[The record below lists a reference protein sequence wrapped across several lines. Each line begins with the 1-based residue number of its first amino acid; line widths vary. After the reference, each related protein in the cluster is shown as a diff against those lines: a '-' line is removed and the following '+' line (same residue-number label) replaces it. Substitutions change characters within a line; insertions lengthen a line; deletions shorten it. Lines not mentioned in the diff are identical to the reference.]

1 MKFNF
6 NDLITFNIMKMK
18 KTLLTSAVALALL
31 GGCNNDYDG
40 QDIAGSKLVVSASI
54 DQANTRVSDT
64 GIEWTIDDAIG
75 VSDNLSNPNVNIKY
89 VASSTAGSFAS
100 TTGIY
105 ILGNEE
111 VEYTAYYPY
120 AGNEGVSADVQS
132 FKITDAEGKYVG
144 HAAIDFMYATGTASR
159 SNPNVNFRFKHMMS
173 KLSLDITDSGAA
185 ATKAET
191 SISYTLK
198 NVIVDGT
205 FNMETGEVKSG
216 STKGN
221 VTVDATLGAASSII
235 LPPVATSADGEAEV
249 IELLIKVGDK
259 AYSGSLSPALS
270 GSQEYQYSIDLS
282 QTTEGTALKI
292 DSPTIEGWTPNNKGD
307 LVVKEEINYN
317 PTLEVGD
324 FFCKDGTTIDKD
336 YDLASLDE
344 VVKASI
350 IGVVYYVGNPQPSV
364 LYEYE
369 DAVDALKR
377 DYPLCTNGLAVAIAN
392 AQEAADRFAT
402 AKYNYSD
409 WLKNADNQVAESYIG
424 SALNLTSAS
433 DRILGYNNTRV
444 MELAVANVN
453 DNTLTGAENF
463 ITMLT
468 QYRESNVVAGT
479 SVWYLPSYAELKLVQ
494 DNYAVVSASMAKV
507 EASLPQYTEF
517 ASANNEAFYWS
528 SDLRGNSYNWVS
540 PLADVSEGTNLYVG
554 RTSSNLKGY
563 FRFVLAF

>member
-1 MKFNF
+1 
-6 NDLITFNIMKMK
+6 MKMK

-54 DQANTRVSDT
+54 DQVNTRVSDT
-64 GIEWTIDDAIG
+64 GTEWTIDDAIG

-89 VASSTAGSFAS
+89 VAGSTTGNFAS
-100 TTGIY
+100 ATGIY
-105 ILGNEE
+105 ILGNDE
-111 VEYTAYYPY
+111 VTYTAYYPY
-120 AGNEGVSADVQS
+120 AGNEGVSADVQN

-144 HAAIDFMYATGTASR
+144 HAAIDFMYAKGTASR

-191 SISYTLK
+191 PISYTLK

-205 FNMETGEVKSG
+205 FNTETGEVKSG

-259 AYSGSLSPALS
+259 AYSGSLNPALS

-292 DSPTIEGWTPNNKGD
+292 DSPTIEGWTPNDNGN

-324 FFCKDGTTIDKD
+324 FFCTDGTTIDKD
-336 YDLASLDE
+336 YDLATLTDKT
-344 VVKASI
+344 VAA
-350 IGVVYYVGNPQPSV
+350 VVYYVGNAQPSV
-364 LYEYE
+364 LYEDTYTE
-369 DAVDALKR
+369 TQDILKNK
-377 DYPLCTNGLAVAIAN
+377 YSSCTNGLAIALSN
-392 AQEAADRFAT
+392 ATSSSEALSGRFGSVKQDYKSWLESQDIASQYISAT
-402 AKYNYSD
+402 LST
-409 WLKNADNQVAESYIG
+409 S
-424 SALNLTSAS
+424 SAPNK
-433 DRILGYNNTRV
+433 ILGYNNTKV
-444 MELAVANVN
+444 MELASAAVENLGTDLVDFLTTYRSTINFGEGVAS
-453 DNTLTGAENF
+453 E
-463 ITMLT
+463 
-468 QYRESNVVAGT
+468 
-479 SVWYLPSYAELKLVQ
+479 WYLPSFAELNVIR
-494 DNYAVVSASMAKV
+494 DNYDAISASIKKAGG
-507 EASLPQYTEF
+507 ELANFSSYDAATEQY
-517 ASANNEAFYWS
+517 YWS
-528 SDLRGNSYNWVS
+528 SDCRGTDKAWVS
-540 PLADVSEGTNLYVG
+540 PLITVDETKNLYIG
-554 RTSSNLKGY
+554 RVSSGMKGF
-563 FRFVLAF
+563 FRFAIAF

>member
-1 MKFNF
+1 
-6 NDLITFNIMKMK
+6 MKMK

-54 DQANTRVSDT
+54 DQVNTRVSDT

-89 VASSTAGSFAS
+89 VAGSTAGSFAS

-120 AGNEGVSADVQS
+120 AGNEGASADVQS

-159 SNPNVNFRFKHMMS
+159 NNPNVNFRFKHMMS

-205 FNMETGEVKSG
+205 FNTETGEVKSG

-259 AYSGSLSPALS
+259 AYSGSLNPALS

-292 DSPTIEGWTPNNKGD
+292 DSPTIEGWTPNDKGD

-317 PTLEVGD
+317 PTLEIGD

>member
-1 MKFNF
+1 
-6 NDLITFNIMKMK
+6 MKMK

-54 DQANTRVSDT
+54 DQVNTRVSDT

-75 VSDNLSNPNVNIKY
+75 VSDNLSNPNLNIKY
-89 VASSTAGSFAS
+89 VAGSTAGSFAS

-105 ILGNEE
+105 ILGNDE
-111 VEYTAYYPY
+111 VTYTAYYPY
-120 AGNEGVSADVQS
+120 AGNEGVSADVQN

-144 HAAIDFMYATGTASR
+144 HAAIDFMYAKGTASR

-191 SISYTLK
+191 PISYTLK

-205 FNMETGEVKSG
+205 FNTETGEVKSG

-259 AYSGSLSPALS
+259 AYSGSLNPALS

-292 DSPTIEGWTPNNKGD
+292 DSPTIEGWTPNNNGN

-324 FFCKDGTTIDKD
+324 FFCTDGTTIDKD
-336 YDLASLDE
+336 YDLTTLDE
-344 VVKASI
+344 AVKGNI
-350 IGVVYYVGNPQPSV
+350 VGVVFHLGDITSDDPI
-364 LYEYE
+364 L
-369 DAVDALKR
+369 AK
-377 DYPLCTNGLAVAIAN
+377 DYPLCTHGLV
-392 AQEAADRFAT
+392 
-402 AKYNYSD
+402 
-409 WLKNADNQVAESYIG
+409 V
-424 SALNLTSAS
+424 ALNNANTEGMAFGSKTSGGIYTWLTNKKEVDAETYSNYLS
-433 DRILGYNNTRV
+433 TQDGSKGTLSVSTVMQGYNNTKQFI
-444 MELAVANVN
+444 LASQ
-453 DNTLTGAENF
+453 DDTTIPTKTDTWPTLCSDV
-463 ITMLT
+463 ITQLAS
-468 QYRESNVVAGT
+468 YKSSASVSDAG
-479 SVWYLPSYAELKLVQ
+479 SSDWYLPSWYELYTLGQNKTSVQ
-494 DNYAVVSASMAKV
+494 TSITKAGGTLSAFDSFTKD
-507 EASLPQYTEF
+507 SSDGL
-517 ASANNEAFYWS
+517 FYWS
-528 SDLRGNSYNWVS
+528 STERAATLIWVS
-540 PLADVSEGTNLYVG
+540 SLCESEATTETMQAARASG
-554 RTSSNLKGY
+554 KGWY
-563 FRFVLAF
+563 RFVLAF